1 MANTPKN
8 VSRKAFNISL
18 LLNAIT
24 IVGFLITIGTFIYTN
39 GKKDERAAQ
48 QEVRITA
55 LEVKNTQ
62 INQQLIL
69 QNNETTKV
77 NTKLGLLLDYFH
89 IADAK

>member
-1 MANTPKN
+1 MVNTPKN
-8 VSRKAFNISL
+8 VSRKTFNISL
-18 LLNAIT
+18 LLNIIA

-39 GKKDERAAQ
+39 GKKDERAAY

-55 LEVKNTQ
+55 LEVKNAQ

-77 NTKLGLLLDYFH
+77 NAKLGLLLDHFH